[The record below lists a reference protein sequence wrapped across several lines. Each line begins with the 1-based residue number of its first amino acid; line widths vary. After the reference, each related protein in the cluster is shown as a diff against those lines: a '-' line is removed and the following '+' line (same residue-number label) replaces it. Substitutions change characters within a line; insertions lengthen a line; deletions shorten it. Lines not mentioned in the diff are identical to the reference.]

1 MAMTNPELTQAL
13 VELIDALDRRVP
25 HVERLGEES
34 IARDAEALRDR
45 ARRRLAE
52 IDENSVPTPPADP
65 RR

>member
-25 HVERLGEES
+25 HVERLGEAS
-34 IARDAEALRDR
+34 IAREAEDLRDK
-45 ARRRLAE
+45 ARKRLAE
-52 IDENSVPTPPADP
+52 LDANRLATPAADP

>member
-25 HVERLGEES
+25 HVERLGEAS
-34 IARDAEALRDR
+34 IAREAEELRDK
-45 ARRRLAE
+45 ARKRLAE
-52 IDENSVPTPPADP
+52 LDANSFSTSSVDP

>member
-52 IDENSVPTPPADP
+52 IDENSVPTPPVDP